1 MRALPL
7 VLGISALAGMVEVPP
22 ARADTFGAQ
31 MHYVT
36 GSTNVHGLELD
47 VAPTVKEPEVLVG
60 RHPRLWGYGSIEGA
74 SLRGDL
80 LVDSTRLGLG
90 VSYFGMS
97 DVSVATDA
105 LPAGLAVRPAFI
117 WGSSVELFLGREI
130 GQGPVYPYLDLAGS
144 FSILQ
149 VDLETHAEPYGHVG
163 TTYYNAWRFGLG
175 PRFGMLIPVGHSTM
189 VDLAIHQRLFGEVT
203 QTTLSV
209 GIGYWENDRTDPF
222 SEKLRGDHFRGEF

>member
-1 MRALPL
+1 
-7 VLGISALAGMVEVPP
+7 VLGAIALAVTVDVPM

-31 MHYVT
+31 VHHVT
-36 GSTNVHGLELD
+36 GTTYVHGLELD

-60 RHPRLWGYGSIEGA
+60 RHPHLWGYGRIEGA
-74 SLRGDL
+74 GLRGDV

-90 VSYFGMS
+90 VSYYGVS

-105 LPAGLAVRPAFI
+105 LPPGLATRPASI
-117 WGSSVELFLGREI
+117 WGSTVELFVGQEI
-130 GQGPVYPYLDLAGS
+130 GQGPIYPYVDLAGS

-163 TTYYNAWRFGLG
+163 TTYYNAWRFGVG

-189 VDLAIHQRLFGEVT
+189 IDLAVHQRLFGGVT

-209 GIGYWENDRTDPF
+209 GLGYWENDRTDPF
-222 SEKLRGDHFRGEF
+222 SQKLRGDHFRGEF